1 MIRIVIVDDHPV
13 VADGIATNL
22 QEAAADFNVVARGGS
37 AADALAILKR
47 ERPDVL
53 VLDLELPDR
62 AGLDLLSDVGDVSPS
77 TQTVIFSAYAGS
89 ERVARAFAAGV
100 KSYVLKGMPSD
111 ELFAAIR
118 AAAEGRRYLPE
129 TIAAQ
134 LAEAVGT
141 PRGDRLT
148 DREREILRLLA
159 VGHPNKAIAAELG
172 ISERTVKY
180 HVSEILAR
188 LGATNRAQAIVLAQ
202 RLGVL

>member
-1 MIRIVIVDDHPV
+1 MIRIAIVDDHPV

-22 QEAAADFNVVARGGS
+22 QEAAEDFSVVARGAN
-37 AADALAILKR
+37 AADALAILRR
-47 ERPDVL
+47 EHPDVL

-62 AGLDLLSDVGDVSPS
+62 AGLDVLGELHDASPS

-100 KSYVLKGMPSD
+100 KSYVLKGMPSE

-118 AAAEGRRYLPE
+118 AAAEGRRYLPV
-129 TIAAQ
+129 TVAAE
-134 LAEAVGT
+134 LAEAIGT

-159 VGHPNKAIAAELG
+159 AGRPNKAIAAELG

-188 LGATNRAQAIVLAQ
+188 LGAANRAQAVVLAQ